1 MMWIDINEDESMS
14 TTLLQAGGNWL
25 RCKARF
31 VSRALSGALL
41 LCCMV
46 WLLGP
51 SAALAES
58 RVLDRIIAVVDDDV
72 ILASELVTR
81 INTVRQQID
90 RSNGEQPP
98 EEVLVNQILERLIL
112 ESVQLQEA
120 ARRGI
125 EIDDETLTQAVLN
138 FAERNGVT
146 LEVFQQKLAEDGV
159 AYGEFRE
166 QIRREMV
173 VNRVQRALVN
183 RRVQISEQDINA
195 LVNSPFFEALLAD
208 QFQLGHILLEIDEQA
223 GDEVRAAARAKAEEI
238 VAELRSGGEFRA
250 LARANSALPCALEGC
265 VSEWSQAAELPSLF
279 SERVLDMQP
288 GDVAEPIAS
297 GRGLHVIQ
305 LVDRRGASMEV
316 IEQTR
321 ARHILMKPNEIR
333 SDAETERE
341 ITALHQQILAGADF
355 AELARENSED
365 PGSGLKGGDL
375 GWSESKAYVPAFS
388 AMMDGMEVGEISP
401 PFKSQFG
408 WHVLEV
414 QERRTQNMA
423 DETRKD
429 QAVQFLHRQR
439 FQDELQA
446 WLKEIR
452 DDAFVEMRLNES
464 GSS

>member
-1 MMWIDINEDESMS
+1 MS
-14 TTLLQAGGNWL
+14 ELFSCYKNRLTLGLAMFGLIAGL
-25 RCKARF
+25 
-31 VSRALSGALL
+31 VSGAANA
-41 LCCMV
+41 V
-46 WLLGP
+46 P
-51 SAALAES
+51 Q
-58 RVLDRIIAVVDDDV
+58 VLDRIIAVVDDDV
-72 ILASELVTR
+72 ILASELLTR
-81 INTVRQQID
+81 LNTVREQIARTEGQQ
-90 RSNGEQPP
+90 QPP

-112 ESVQLQEA
+112 ESVQMQEA

-125 EIDDETLTQAVLN
+125 EIDDETLTRAVVN

-146 LEVFQQKLAEDGV
+146 LEVFQAKLAQDGV
-159 AYGEFRE
+159 PYGEFRE
-166 QIRREMV
+166 QIRREMI

-183 RRVQISEQDINA
+183 RRVQISEQDVDA

-223 GDEVRAAARAKAEEI
+223 GDEVRAQAQLRAQEI
-238 VAELRSGGEFRA
+238 VAQLNAGGDFRT

-288 GDVAEPIAS
+288 GDVADPIAS

-316 IEQTR
+316 IQQTR

-333 SDAETERE
+333 TDAETQQA
-341 ITALHQQILAGADF
+341 ITKLHKEILAGADF
-355 AELARENSED
+355 AELAREHSED

-388 AMMDGMEVGEISP
+388 AQMDGMELGEISE

-423 DETRKD
+423 DETRKE
-429 QAVQFLHRQR
+429 QAVQFLHQQR
-439 FQDELQA
+439 FQDELQE

-452 DDAFVEMRLNES
+452 DDAFVEMRLGDTDS
-464 GSS
+464 G